1 MHRVSS
7 IPFLKGDKGDLGP
20 PFGRPR
26 PPWGAQVVSVDP
38 GGADDWCRPTGRTGW
53 GRLGGLL
60 RFGAAI
66 VLN

>member
-1 MHRVSS
+1 M
-7 IPFLKGDKGDLGP
+7 FLGP

-26 PPWGAQVVSVDP
+26 PPWAPKWSRWTQGVPTNWSDRVGAV
-38 GGADDWCRPTGRTGW
+38 GRGM
-53 GRLGGLL
+53 L